1 MGVQFAEVWKRS
13 GLDVDSKPFPGMIL
27 PLGGSNV
34 IRVLNAQGSSLF
46 DDKGILEIKEIDAA
60 EFVLNKYFAFTV
72 PIFKVMAGY
81 PGEMAA
87 LQLRLATD
95 VAQQLAHNGRYI
107 RITGR
112 ALGGEKGT
120 MLRVGIEPNTPL
132 RVVVLRPRLLK
143 LSIRP
148 VQVRNDKGSLVYHC
162 EKNYDAKALLN
173 QVNAVWTPQANIV
186 FALASSDPA
195 LLDDQ
200 AAIAIA
206 VKSTSPKATVPP
218 IIEFNDFSEMFQK
231 LRDKEK
237 PRADFSIF
245 LVHRMT
251 HGGDNAFGTTNQ
263 KGGFALV
270 SDSGVDEDANTMAH
284 EIGHYFGY
292 GPGHNDVSRDLLMY
306 PEAPRGT
313 KIPFSDVIKHFNTN
327 YK

>member
-1 MGVQFAEVWKRS
+1 MSVQFAEVWKRS
-13 GLDVDSKPFPGMIL
+13 GLDVDAKPFPGMIL

-87 LQLRLATD
+87 LQLKLATD

-120 MLRVGIEPNTPL
+120 MLRVGIEPNSPL

-173 QVNAVWTPQANIV
+173 LVNAVWTPQANVV

-195 LLDDQ
+195 PLDDQ
-200 AAIAIA
+200 AAIAKA
-206 VKSTSPKATVPP
+206 LKSSSPNPVVPP
-218 IIEFNDFSEMFQK
+218 IIDFDDFSGMFQK
-231 LRDKEK
+231 LKDNEK
-237 PRADFSIF
+237 PKADFTIF
-245 LVHRMT
+245 LVHSII
-251 HGGDNAFGTTNQ
+251 HQGKDVYGTTSED
-263 KGGFALV
+263 GGFALV
-270 SDSGVDEDANTMAH
+270 SDSGCDEDQPTMAH
-284 EIGHYFGY
+284 ESGHHLGCV
-292 GPGHNDVSRDLLMY
+292 HTTESVDLLMY
-306 PEAPRGT
+306 PEEPHGA
-313 KIPFSDVIKHFNTN
+313 KIPFSDAIKSNTN